1 LGEGPWRLKPICLGV
16 RYPTKNEQ
24 AALLY
29 SLEFA
34 LRHLDDWICHYRHS
48 RNESILQLQATG
60 SSTSLLAVG
69 LRDLSD
75 ELGPGHIA
83 SLSPRGSEA

>member
-1 LGEGPWRLKPICLGV
+1 VQEAVIIAIHGTRAFCNYK
-16 RYPTKNEQ
+16 
-24 AALLY
+24 A
-29 SLEFA
+29 S
-34 LRHLDDWICHYRHS
+34 
-48 RNESILQLQATG
+48 G